1 MPAWRFAEGAPLKGI
16 IMSQPHVGMIG
27 LAVMGS
33 NLARNIESRGFPV
46 AVYNRSTNVTQD
58 FMAKFGTKDGKSA
71 GFVASE
77 TLEGFVKSM
86 KAPRQIFIMVKAGAG
101 TDAVIDQLAPL
112 LDKGDIVIDGG
123 NAYFK
128 DTIRREDKLKSMGLN
143 FLGIGISGGEEGAL
157 KGPSL
162 MPGGPRDAW
171 KIVAPLLEK
180 IAANVDGPCT
190 NYVGPD
196 GAGHFVK
203 MVHNG
208 IEYGDMQLIAEA
220 YDILR
225 NVVGCKPEELK
236 SIFDKWNSGVLSSY
250 LIEITAKIFAKKDPE
265 APANYLVDKI
275 LDKAGQKGTGTW
287 TAQVALDLGVSIPTI
302 SAAVDARTLSSMKD
316 ERVKASKEFKGPAV
330 EDFTGNREEFINAVH
345 DALYA
350 SKIMSYAQGMAL
362 IAAASK
368 QWNWDLKLH
377 EIAAMWKGGCIIRA
391 KFLDEIRR
399 AFTTSAAPSN
409 LLLDSFMKAEV
420 TRCVPN
426 LRKVVGAAV
435 SRGVPVIGFSA
446 SLSYFDSYRTVDLP
460 QNLTQAQRDFFGAH
474 TYERTDKAGAFHTEW
489 ES

>member
-1 MPAWRFAEGAPLKGI
+1 MSKFAT
-16 IMSQPHVGMIG
+16 
-27 LAVMGS
+27 
-33 NLARNIESRGFPV
+33 R
-46 AVYNRSTNVTQD
+46 
-58 FMAKFGTKDGKSA
+58 DGKPA
-71 GFVASE
+71 GFVASYTME
-77 TLEGFVKSM
+77 DFVKSM

-128 DTIRREDKLKSMGLN
+128 DTVRRENKLKAMGLN

-180 IAANVDGPCT
+180 IAAQVDGPCT

-225 NVVGCKPEELK
+225 NVVGCTPEELA
-236 SIFDKWNSGVLSSY
+236 SIFGKWNSGVLSSY
-250 LIEITAKIFAKKDPE
+250 LIEITAKIFAKKDPQGSG
-265 APANYLVDKI
+265 ALVDKI

-287 TAQVALDLGVSIPTI
+287 TAQIALDLGISIPTI
-302 SAAVDARTLSSMKD
+302 SSAVDARTLSSMKD
-316 ERVKASKEFKGPAV
+316 ERVKASREFKGPAV
-330 EDFTGNREEFINAVH
+330 EDFTGNREEFISAVH

-350 SKIMSYAQGMAL
+350 SKIMSYAQGMNL
-362 IAAASK
+362 IAAAST

-399 AFTTSAAPSN
+399 AFSATPSLSN
-409 LLLDSFMKAEV
+409 LLLDSFMKGEV

-426 LRKVVGAAV
+426 LRKVVGTAV
-435 SRGVPVIGFSA
+435 GRGVPVLGFAA
-446 SLSYFDSYRTVDLP
+446 SLGYFDSYRTASLP

-474 TYERTDKAGAFHTEW
+474 TYERTDTSGAFHTEW
-489 ES
+489 E

>member
-1 MPAWRFAEGAPLKGI
+1 
-16 IMSQPHVGMIG
+16 MSQPSVGMIG

-46 AVYNRSTNVTQD
+46 AVYNRTGEVTKE
-58 FMAKFGTKDGKSA
+58 FMAKFGTRDGKPA
-71 GFVASE
+71 GFVASYTME
-77 TLEGFVKSM
+77 EFVKSM

-128 DTIRREDKLKSMGLN
+128 DTIRREHKLQDMGLN

-180 IAANVDGPCT
+180 IAAQADGACT

-225 NVVGCKPEELK
+225 NVVGCQPEELA
-236 SIFDKWNSGVLSSY
+236 SIFSKWNGGVLSSY

-265 APANYLVDKI
+265 GAGALVDKI

-287 TAQVALDLGVSIPTI
+287 TAQVALDLGISIPTI
-302 SAAVDARTLSSMKD
+302 SSAVDARTLSSMKD
-316 ERVKASKEFKGPAV
+316 ERVKASKEFKGPSV
-330 EDFTGNREEFINAVH
+330 EDFTGNREEFITAVH

-350 SKIMSYAQGMAL
+350 SKIMSYAQGMNL

-399 AFTTSAAPSN
+399 AFASTPAPSN
-409 LLLDSFMKAEV
+409 LLIDSFMKAEV

-426 LRKVVGAAV
+426 LRKVVGTAV
-435 SRGVPVIGFSA
+435 SRGVPVLGFAA
-446 SLSYFDSYRTVDLP
+446 SLGYFDSFRTASLP

-474 TYERTDKAGAFHTEW
+474 TYERTDKAGSFHTEW
-489 ES
+489 E

>member
-1 MPAWRFAEGAPLKGI
+1 
-16 IMSQPHVGMIG
+16 MSQPSVGMIG

-46 AVYNRSTNVTQD
+46 AVYNRTGEVTKE
-58 FMAKFGTKDGKSA
+58 FMTKFATRDGKPA
-71 GFVASE
+71 GFVASYTME
-77 TLEGFVKSM
+77 DFVKSM

-128 DTIRREDKLKSMGLN
+128 DTVRRENKLQAMGLN

-171 KIVAPLLEK
+171 TIVAPLLEK
-180 IAANVDGPCT
+180 IAAQVDGPCT

-225 NVVGCKPEELK
+225 NVVGCNPEELA
-236 SIFDKWNSGVLSSY
+236 SIFSTWNKGVLSSY

-265 APANYLVDKI
+265 GAGALVDKI

-287 TAQVALDLGVSIPTI
+287 TAQIALDLGISIPTI
-302 SAAVDARTLSSMKD
+302 SSAVDARTLSSMKD
-316 ERVKASKEFKGPAV
+316 ERVKASKEFKGPSV
-330 EDFTGNREEFINAVH
+330 EDFTGNREEFISAVH

-350 SKIMSYAQGMAL
+350 SKIMSYAQGMNL

-399 AFTTSAAPSN
+399 AFSATPALSN
-409 LLLDSFMKAEV
+409 LLLDSFMTGEV

-426 LRKVVGAAV
+426 LRKVVGTAV
-435 SRGVPVIGFSA
+435 SRGVPVLGFAA
-446 SLSYFDSYRTVDLP
+446 SLGYFDSYRTASLP

-474 TYERTDKAGAFHTEW
+474 TYERTDTSGAFHTEW
-489 ES
+489 E

>member
-1 MPAWRFAEGAPLKGI
+1 MTK
-16 IMSQPHVGMIG
+16 PHVGMIG

-46 AVYNRSTNVTQD
+46 AVFNRSGDVTKE
-58 FMAKFGTKDGKSA
+58 FMNKFGAKEGKPA
-71 GFVASE
+71 GFVASYTVE
-77 TLEGFVKSM
+77 DFVKSM
-86 KAPRQIFIMVKAGAG
+86 AAPRQIFIMVKAGAS

-128 DTIRREDKLKSMGLN
+128 DTIRREEKLQAMGLN

-162 MPGGPRDAW
+162 MPGGPREAW
-171 KIVAPLLEK
+171 RIVAPLLEK
-180 IAANVDGPCT
+180 IAAQADGACT

-225 NVVGCKPEELK
+225 SVVGCKPEELQG
-236 SIFDKWNSGVLSSY
+236 IFEKWNQGPLSSY
-250 LIEITAKIFAKKDPE
+250 LIEITAKIFAKKDSE
-265 APANYLVDKI
+265 STGYLVDKI
-275 LDKAGQKGTGTW
+275 LDKAGQKGTGMW
-287 TAQVALDLGVSIPTI
+287 TAQVALDLGISIPTI
-302 SAAVDARTLSSMKD
+302 SSAVDARVLSSMKA
-316 ERVKASKEFKGPAV
+316 ERVVAAKEFQGPV
-330 EDFTGNREEFINAVH
+330 VDDFTGNREEFIAAVH

-350 SKIMSYAQGMAL
+350 AKIMSYAQGMAL

-368 QWNWDLKLH
+368 QWNWDLKLN

-399 AFTTSAAPSN
+399 AFSSQPAPAN
-409 LLLDSFMKAEV
+409 LLLDSFMKKEV
-420 TRCVPN
+420 TRCVPS
-426 LRKVVGAAV
+426 LRKVVGVAV
-435 SRGVPVIGFSA
+435 SRGVPTIGFGA

-474 TYERTDKAGAFHTEW
+474 TYERKDKTGSFHTEW
-489 ES
+489 E

>member
-1 MPAWRFAEGAPLKGI
+1 
-16 IMSQPHVGMIG
+16 MIG

-33 NLARNIESRGFPV
+33 NLARNIESRGVPV
-46 AVYNRSTNVTQD
+46 AVFNRSGDVTKE
-58 FMAKFGTKDGKSA
+58 FMVKFGDRGGKPA
-71 GFVASE
+71 GFVASYS
-77 TLEGFVKSM
+77 LEEFVKSM
-86 KAPRQIFIMVKAGAG
+86 KAPRQIFIMVKAGSS
-101 TDAVIDQLAPL
+101 TDAVIDQLSPL

-123 NAYFK
+123 NAFFK
-128 DTIRREDKLKSMGLN
+128 DTIRRENKLKAMGLN
-143 FLGIGISGGEEGAL
+143 FLGVGISGGEEGAL

-162 MPGGPRDAW
+162 MPGGPQEAW

-180 IAANVDGPCT
+180 IAAQADGACT

-225 NVVGCKPEELK
+225 SVVGCKPEELAT
-236 SIFDKWNSGVLSSY
+236 IFNKWNSGVLSSY
-250 LIEITAKIFAKKDPE
+250 LIEITSKIFTKKDVD
-265 APANYLVDKI
+265 NGTGYLVDKI
-275 LDKAGQKGTGTW
+275 LDKAGQKGTGAW

-302 SAAVDARTLSSMKD
+302 SAAVDARTLSSGKE
-316 ERVKASKEFKGPAV
+316 ERVKASREFKGPSV
-330 EDFTGNREEFINAVH
+330 DDFSGDRDAFISAVH

-368 QWNWDLKLH
+368 EWNWDLKLH
-377 EIAAMWKGGCIIRA
+377 EIAALWKGGCIIRA
-391 KFLDEIRR
+391 RFLDEIRR
-399 AFTTSAAPSN
+399 AFASTPAPSN
-409 LLLDSFMKAEV
+409 LLLDSFMKGEV
-420 TRCVPN
+420 TRCVPS

-435 SRGVPVIGFSA
+435 SRGVPVLGFAA
-446 SLSYFDSYRTVDLP
+446 SLGYFDSFRTAELP

-474 TYERTDKAGAFHTEW
+474 TYERKDKAGSFHTEW
-489 ES
+489 E

>member
-1 MPAWRFAEGAPLKGI
+1 
-16 IMSQPHVGMIG
+16 MIG

-46 AVYNRSTNVTQD
+46 AVYNRTGEVTKE
-58 FMAKFGTKDGKSA
+58 FMAKFGTHEGKPA
-71 GFVASE
+71 GFVASYTME
-77 TLEGFVKSM
+77 DFVKSM

-128 DTIRREDKLKSMGLN
+128 DTIRREHKLQAMGLN

-180 IAANVDGPCT
+180 IAAQADGACT

-225 NVVGCKPEELK
+225 NVVGCKPEELA
-236 SIFDKWNSGVLSSY
+236 SIFSTWNGGVLSSY

-265 APANYLVDKI
+265 GAGALVDKI

-287 TAQVALDLGVSIPTI
+287 TAQVALDLGISIPTI
-302 SAAVDARTLSSMKD
+302 SSAVDARTLSSMKD
-316 ERVKASKEFKGPAV
+316 ERVKASKEFKGPSV
-330 EDFTGNREEFINAVH
+330 EDFTGNREEFITAVH

-350 SKIMSYAQGMAL
+350 SKIMSYAQGMNL

-399 AFTTSAAPSN
+399 AFASNPAPSN
-409 LLLDSFMKAEV
+409 LLIDSFMKAEV

-426 LRKVVGAAV
+426 LRKVVGTAV
-435 SRGVPVIGFSA
+435 SRGVPVLGFAA
-446 SLSYFDSYRTVDLP
+446 SLGYFDSFRTASLP

-474 TYERTDKAGAFHTEW
+474 TYERTDKSGSFHTEW
-489 ES
+489 E

>member
-1 MPAWRFAEGAPLKGI
+1 
-16 IMSQPHVGMIG
+16 MSQPSVGMIG

-46 AVYNRSTNVTQD
+46 AVYNRTGEVTKE
-58 FMAKFGTKDGKSA
+58 FMTKFGTRDGKTA
-71 GFVASE
+71 GFVASYTME
-77 TLEGFVKSM
+77 DFVKSM

-101 TDAVIDQLAPL
+101 TDAVIDQIAPL

-128 DTIRREDKLKSMGLN
+128 DTVRRENKLKAMGLN

-180 IAANVDGPCT
+180 IAAQADGPCT

-225 NVVGCKPEELK
+225 DVVGCQPEEHA
-236 SIFDKWNSGVLSSY
+236 SIFSAWNNGVLSSY

-265 APANYLVDKI
+265 GAGFLVDKI

-287 TAQVALDLGVSIPTI
+287 TAQVALDLGISIPTI

-316 ERVKASKEFKGPAV
+316 ERVNASGQFAGSSV
-330 EDFTGNREEFINAVH
+330 EDFTGNREEFITAVH

-350 SKIMSYAQGMAL
+350 SKIMSYAQGMNL

-377 EIAAMWKGGCIIRA
+377 EIAALWKGGCIIRA
-391 KFLDEIRR
+391 EFLDEIRR
-399 AFTTSAAPSN
+399 AFTSNPAPSN

-426 LRKVVGAAV
+426 LRKVVGTAV
-435 SRGVPVIGFSA
+435 GRGVPVLGFAA
-446 SLSYFDSYRTVDLP
+446 SLAYFDSYRTATLP

-474 TYERTDKAGAFHTEW
+474 TYERTDKTGSFHTEW
-489 ES
+489 E

>member
-1 MPAWRFAEGAPLKGI
+1 
-16 IMSQPHVGMIG
+16 MSKPSVGMIG

-33 NLARNIESRGFPV
+33 NLARNIESRGIPV
-46 AVYNRSTNVTQD
+46 AVYNRTGEVTKE
-58 FMAKFGTKDGKSA
+58 FMGKFGAREGKPA
-71 GFVASE
+71 GFTASY
-77 TLEGFVKSM
+77 TLEDFVKSM
-86 KAPRQIFIMVKAGAG
+86 QAPRQIIIMVKAGAG

-112 LDKGDIVIDGG
+112 LEKGDIVIDGG

-128 DTIRREDKLKSMGLN
+128 DTIRRENKLTAMGLN

-162 MPGGPRDAW
+162 MPGGPKDAW
-171 KIVAPLLEK
+171 KIVAPMLEK
-180 IAANVDGPCT
+180 IAAQADGPCT

-225 NVVGCKPEELK
+225 SVVGCKPDELAK
-236 SIFDKWNSGVLSSY
+236 IFERWNAGVLSSF

-265 APANYLVDKI
+265 GAGFLVDKI
-275 LDKAGQKGTGTW
+275 LDKAGQKGTGMW
-287 TAQVALDLGVSIPTI
+287 TAQTALDLGVSIPTI
-302 SAAVDARTLSSMKD
+302 SAAVDARTLSSIK
-316 ERVKASKEFKGPAV
+316 EQRVVASKEFAGPTA
-330 EDFTGNREEFINAVH
+330 EDFTGDREQFIQAVH

-362 IAAASK
+362 IATASQ
-368 QWNWDLKLH
+368 QWNWDLKLDQ
-377 EIAAMWKGGCIIRA
+377 IAAMWKGGCIIRA

-399 AFTTSAAPSN
+399 AFASKPAPTN
-409 LLLDSFMKAEV
+409 LLLDSFMKEEV
-420 TRCVPN
+420 TRCAPN

-435 SRGVPVIGFSA
+435 SRGVPVLGFAA
-446 SLSYFDSYRTVDLP
+446 SLGYFDSFRTADLP

-474 TYERTDKAGAFHTEW
+474 TYERKDAPGKSHHTEW
-489 ES
+489 EQ

>member
-1 MPAWRFAEGAPLKGI
+1 MGK
-16 IMSQPHVGMIG
+16 PHVGMIG

-46 AVYNRSTNVTQD
+46 AVYNRSADVTKE
-58 FMAKFGTKDGKSA
+58 FMGKFGTVDGKTT
-71 GFVASE
+71 GFVPGYTME
-77 TLEGFVKSM
+77 EFVGAMES
-86 KAPRQIFIMVKAGAG
+86 PRQIFIMIKAGAP
-101 TDAVIDQLAPL
+101 TDAVIDQLVPL
-112 LDKGDIVIDGG
+112 LQTGDIIIDGG
-123 NAYFK
+123 NAFFK
-128 DTIRREDKLKSMGLN
+128 DTIRREERCTKAGLN

-180 IAANVDGPCT
+180 IAAQVDGPCT

-196 GAGHFVK
+196 GSGHFVK

-225 NVVGCKPEELK
+225 SVVGCKPEELS
-236 SIFDKWNSGVLSSY
+236 SIFEKWNSGVLSSY
-250 LIEITAKIFAKKDPE
+250 LIEITAKVFKKKDPDG
-265 APANYLVDKI
+265 AGFLVDKI

-287 TAQVALDLGVSIPTI
+287 TAQLALDLGVSIPTI
-302 SAAVDARTLSSMKD
+302 SAAVDARTLSSIKD
-316 ERVKASKEFKGPAV
+316 ERVKASKDFTGPQV
-330 EDFTGNREEFINAVH
+330 EDFTGNRDEFIAAVH

-362 IAAASK
+362 ISSASK

-399 AFTTSAAPSN
+399 AFNTATPPSN
-409 LLLDSFMKAEV
+409 LLLDSFMKTEV
-420 TRCVPN
+420 TRSVQN
-426 LRKVVGAAV
+426 LRKVVGTAV
-435 SRGVPVIGFSA
+435 SRGVPVIGFAA
-446 SLSYFDSYRTVDLP
+446 SLGYFDSYRTADLP

-474 TYERTDKAGAFHTEW
+474 TYERKDKAGTFHSEW
-489 ES
+489 E

>member
-1 MPAWRFAEGAPLKGI
+1 
-16 IMSQPHVGMIG
+16 MIG

-33 NLARNIESRGFPV
+33 NLARNIESRGFRV
-46 AVYNRSTNVTQD
+46 AVYNRTGEVTKE
-58 FMAKFGTKDGKSA
+58 FMAKFGTRDGKPA
-71 GFVASE
+71 GFVASYTME
-77 TLEGFVKSM
+77 DFVKSM

-128 DTIRREDKLKSMGLN
+128 DTVRREHKLQAMGLN

-162 MPGGPRDAW
+162 MPGGPREAW
-171 KIVAPLLEK
+171 KIVAPLLEQ
-180 IAANVDGPCT
+180 IAAQADGACT

-225 NVVGCKPEELK
+225 NVVGCKPEELA
-236 SIFDKWNSGVLSSY
+236 SIFTAWNGGVLSSY

-265 APANYLVDKI
+265 GAGALVDKI

-287 TAQVALDLGVSIPTI
+287 TAQVALDLGISIPTI
-302 SAAVDARTLSSMKD
+302 SSAVDARTLSSMKD
-316 ERVKASKEFKGPAV
+316 ERAKASKEFKGPSV
-330 EDFTGNREEFINAVH
+330 EDFTGNREEFITAVH

-350 SKIMSYAQGMAL
+350 SKIMSYAQGMNL

-399 AFTTSAAPSN
+399 AFASKPAPSN

-426 LRKVVGAAV
+426 LRKVVGTAV
-435 SRGVPVIGFSA
+435 GRGVPVLGFAA
-446 SLSYFDSYRTVDLP
+446 SIAYFDSFRTAALP

-474 TYERTDKAGAFHTEW
+474 TYERTDKSGSFHTEW
-489 ES
+489 E

>member
-1 MPAWRFAEGAPLKGI
+1 
-16 IMSQPHVGMIG
+16 MSQPSVGMIG

-46 AVYNRSTNVTQD
+46 AVYNRTGEVTKE
-58 FMAKFGTKDGKSA
+58 FMTKFGTRDGKTA
-71 GFVASE
+71 GFVASYTME
-77 TLEGFVKSM
+77 DFVKSM

-101 TDAVIDQLAPL
+101 TDAVIDQIAPL

-128 DTIRREDKLKSMGLN
+128 DTVRRENKLKAMGLN

-180 IAANVDGPCT
+180 IAAQADGPCT

-225 NVVGCKPEELK
+225 NVVGCQPEELA
-236 SIFDKWNSGVLSSY
+236 SIFSAWNNGVLSSY

-265 APANYLVDKI
+265 GAGFLVDKI

-287 TAQVALDLGVSIPTI
+287 TAQVALDLGISIPTI

-316 ERVKASKEFKGPAV
+316 ERVKASGQFAGPSV
-330 EDFTGNREEFINAVH
+330 EDFTGNREEFITAVH

-350 SKIMSYAQGMAL
+350 SKIMSYAQGMNL

-377 EIAAMWKGGCIIRA
+377 EIAALWKGGCIIRA

-399 AFTTSAAPSN
+399 AFTSNPAPSN

-426 LRKVVGAAV
+426 LRKVVGTAV
-435 SRGVPVIGFSA
+435 GRGVPVLGFAA
-446 SLSYFDSYRTVDLP
+446 SLAYFDSYRTATLP

-474 TYERTDKAGAFHTEW
+474 TYERTDKAGSFHTEW
-489 ES
+489 E

>member
-1 MPAWRFAEGAPLKGI
+1 
-16 IMSQPHVGMIG
+16 MIG

-46 AVYNRSTNVTQD
+46 AVYNRTGEVTKE
-58 FMAKFGTKDGKSA
+58 FMAKFGTRDGKPA
-71 GFVASE
+71 GFVASYTME
-77 TLEGFVKSM
+77 EFVKSM

-128 DTIRREDKLKSMGLN
+128 DTIRREHKLQDMGLN

-180 IAANVDGPCT
+180 IAAQADGACT

-225 NVVGCKPEELK
+225 NVVGCQPEELA
-236 SIFDKWNSGVLSSY
+236 SIFSKWNGGVLSSY

-265 APANYLVDKI
+265 GAGALVDKI

-287 TAQVALDLGVSIPTI
+287 TAQVALDLGISIPTI
-302 SAAVDARTLSSMKD
+302 SSAVDARTLSSMKD
-316 ERVKASKEFKGPAV
+316 ERVKASKEFKGPSV
-330 EDFTGNREEFINAVH
+330 EDFTGNREEFITAVH

-350 SKIMSYAQGMAL
+350 SKIMSYAQGMNL

-399 AFTTSAAPSN
+399 AFASTPAPSN

-426 LRKVVGAAV
+426 LRKVVGTAV
-435 SRGVPVIGFSA
+435 SRGVPVLGFAA
-446 SLSYFDSYRTVDLP
+446 SLGYFDSFRTASLP

-474 TYERTDKAGAFHTEW
+474 TYERTDKAGSFHTEW
-489 ES
+489 E

>member
-1 MPAWRFAEGAPLKGI
+1 
-16 IMSQPHVGMIG
+16 MSQPSVGMIG

-46 AVYNRSTNVTQD
+46 AVYNRTGEVTKE
-58 FMAKFGTKDGKSA
+58 FMTKFGTRDGKTA
-71 GFVASE
+71 GFVASYTME
-77 TLEGFVKSM
+77 DFVKSM

-101 TDAVIDQLAPL
+101 TDAVIDQIAPL

-128 DTIRREDKLKSMGLN
+128 DTVRRENKLKAMGLN

-180 IAANVDGPCT
+180 IAAQADGPCT

-225 NVVGCKPEELK
+225 DVVGCQPEELA
-236 SIFDKWNSGVLSSY
+236 SIFSAWNNGVLSSY

-265 APANYLVDKI
+265 GAGFLVDKI

-287 TAQVALDLGVSIPTI
+287 TAQVALDLGISIPTI

-316 ERVKASKEFKGPAV
+316 ERVNASGQFAGSSV
-330 EDFTGNREEFINAVH
+330 EDFTGNREEFITAVH

-350 SKIMSYAQGMAL
+350 SKIMSYAQGMNL

-377 EIAAMWKGGCIIRA
+377 EIAALWKGGCIIRA

-399 AFTTSAAPSN
+399 AFTSNPAPSN

-426 LRKVVGAAV
+426 LRKVVGTAV
-435 SRGVPVIGFSA
+435 GRGVPVLGFAA
-446 SLSYFDSYRTVDLP
+446 SLAYFDSYRTATLP

-474 TYERTDKAGAFHTEW
+474 TYERTDKTGSFHTEW
-489 ES
+489 E

>member
-1 MPAWRFAEGAPLKGI
+1 MT
-16 IMSQPHVGMIG
+16 QPNVGMIG

-46 AVYNRSTNVTQD
+46 AVYNRSGDVTKE
-58 FMAKFGTKDGKSA
+58 FMNKFGTRDGKPA
-71 GFVASE
+71 GFVASYTME
-77 TLEGFVKSM
+77 EFVKSM
-86 KAPRQIFIMVKAGAG
+86 KAPRQIFIMIKAGAP
-101 TDAVIDQLAPL
+101 TDAVIDQIAPL

-123 NAYFK
+123 NAFFK
-128 DTIRREDKLKSMGLN
+128 DTVRRENKLKAMGLN

-180 IAANVDGPCT
+180 IAAQADGACT

-225 NVVGCKPEELK
+225 NVVGCKPEELA
-236 SIFDKWNSGVLSSY
+236 SIFKKWNSGVLSSY
-250 LIEITAKIFAKKDPE
+250 LIEITAKIFTKKDPE
-265 APANYLVDKI
+265 GAGYLVDKI

-287 TAQVALDLGVSIPTI
+287 TAQVALDLGISIPTI
-302 SAAVDARTLSSMKD
+302 SAAVDARTLSSMKT
-316 ERVKASKEFKGPAV
+316 ERLTACKEFKGPEV
-330 EDFTGNREEFINAVH
+330 VDFTGNREEFITAVH

-362 IAAASK
+362 IAAASR

-377 EIAAMWKGGCIIRA
+377 EIAALWKGGCIIRA

-399 AFTTSAAPSN
+399 AFATTPNLSN
-409 LLLDSFMKAEV
+409 LLLDGFMKGEV

-426 LRKVVGAAV
+426 LRKVVGTAV
-435 SRGVPVIGFSA
+435 SRGVPAIGFSA
-446 SLSYFDSYRTVDLP
+446 SLSYFDSYRTADLP

-474 TYERTDKAGAFHTEW
+474 TYERTDKQGSFHTEW
-489 ES
+489 E

>member
-1 MPAWRFAEGAPLKGI
+1 MTKPN
-16 IMSQPHVGMIG
+16 VGMIG

-33 NLARNIESRGFPV
+33 NLARNIESRGVPV
-46 AVYNRSTNVTQD
+46 AVYNRSGDVTKD
-58 FMAKFGTKDGKSA
+58 FMNKFSTRDGKPT
-71 GFVASE
+71 GFVASYA
-77 TLEGFVKSM
+77 LEDFVKSM
-86 KAPRQIFIMVKAGAG
+86 AAPRQIFIMIKAGPPV
-101 TDAVIDQLAPL
+101 DAIINQLEPL
-112 LDKGDIVIDGG
+112 LDKGDIIIDGG

-128 DTIRREDKLKSMGLN
+128 DTIRREERLKAVGLN

-180 IAANVDGPCT
+180 IAAVADEPCT

-225 NVVGCKPEELK
+225 NVVGCKPEELAK
-236 SIFDKWNSGVLSSY
+236 IFRAWNDGPLSSY
-250 LIEITAKIFAKKDPE
+250 LIEITAKIFDKKDPDG
-265 APANYLVDKI
+265 NGYLVDKI

-287 TAQVALDLGVSIPTI
+287 TAQVALELGISIPTI
-302 SAAVDARTLSSMKD
+302 SAAVDARTLSSIKD
-316 ERVKASKEFKGPAV
+316 ERLEAAKVFSGPAPV
-330 EDFTGNREEFINAVH
+330 DFTEGRESFIKAVH

-368 QWNWDLKLH
+368 QWKWDLKLN
-377 EIAAMWKGGCIIRA
+377 EIAALWKGGCIIRA

-399 AFTTSAAPSN
+399 AFSSPGLTN

-420 TRCVPN
+420 NRCIGN

-435 SRGVPVIGFSA
+435 GRGVPCLGFAA
-446 SLSYFDSYRTVDLP
+446 SLGYYDSFRTVDLP

-474 TYERTDKAGAFHTEW
+474 TYERKDRPGSFHTEW
-489 ES
+489 E

>member
-1 MPAWRFAEGAPLKGI
+1 MGK
-16 IMSQPHVGMIG
+16 PHVGMIG

-46 AVYNRSTNVTQD
+46 AVYNRSGDVTKE
-58 FMAKFGTKDGKSA
+58 FMGKFGTSNGKPA
-71 GFVASE
+71 NFVAGYTME
-77 TLEGFVKSM
+77 EFVQNMES
-86 KAPRQIFIMVKAGAG
+86 PRQIFIMIKAGPAV
-101 TDAVIDQLAPL
+101 DAVIDQLIPL
-112 LDKGDIVIDGG
+112 LSKGDIIIDGG

-128 DTIRREDKLKSMGLN
+128 DTIRREERCTSAGIN

-162 MPGGPRDAW
+162 MSGGPRDAW

-180 IAANVDGPCT
+180 IAAQADGPCT
-190 NYVGPD
+190 NYVGPN

-225 NVVGCKPEELK
+225 TVVGCKPDEL
-236 SIFDKWNSGVLSSY
+236 STIFADWNNGVLLSY
-250 LIEITAKIFAKKDPE
+250 LIEITAKVFKKKDPE
-265 APANYLVDKI
+265 GSGYLVDKI
-275 LDKAGQKGTGTW
+275 LDKAGQKGTGAW

-302 SAAVDARTLSSMKD
+302 SAAVDARTLSSIKD
-316 ERVKASKEFKGPAV
+316 ERMKASKEFSGPAPQ
-330 EDFTGNREEFINAVH
+330 DFTGNRAEFIKAVH
-345 DALYA
+345 DALYS

-362 IAAASK
+362 LSAASK
-368 QWNWDLKLH
+368 HWKWDLKLH

-399 AFTTSAAPSN
+399 AFSADSNLSN
-409 LLLDSFMKAEV
+409 LLLDPFMKKQV
-420 TRCVPN
+420 TECVPN
-426 LRKVVGAAV
+426 LRKVVGMAV
-435 SRGVPVIGFSA
+435 ARGVPVPGFSA
-446 SLSYFDSYRTVDLP
+446 SIGYFDSYRTAELP

-474 TYERTDKAGAFHTEW
+474 TYERKDKSGTFHTEW
-489 ES
+489 E

>member
-1 MPAWRFAEGAPLKGI
+1 MT
-16 IMSQPHVGMIG
+16 QPNVGMIG

-33 NLARNIESRGFPV
+33 NLARNIESRGVPV
-46 AVYNRSTNVTQD
+46 AVYNRTSDVTKE
-58 FMAKFGTKDGKSA
+58 FMSKFGVVDGKPT
-71 GFVASE
+71 GFVASYS
-77 TLEGFVKSM
+77 LEDFVKSM

-123 NAYFK
+123 NAFFK
-128 DTIRREDKLKSMGLN
+128 DTIRREHKLQAMGLN

-180 IAANVDGPCT
+180 IAAQADGACT

-225 NVVGCKPEELK
+225 NIVGCTPEELAT
-236 SIFDKWNSGVLSSY
+236 IFARWNNGVLSSY
-250 LIEITAKIFAKKDPE
+250 LIEITAKIFTKKDPE
-265 APANYLVDKI
+265 TAGFLVDKI

-287 TAQVALDLGVSIPTI
+287 TAQVALDLGIAIPTI

-316 ERVKASKEFKGPAV
+316 ERIKASKEFQGPAA
-330 EDFTGNREEFINAVH
+330 EDFTGVREDFITAVH

-362 IAAASK
+362 IEAASK

-399 AFTTSAAPSN
+399 AFASKPAPSN

-420 TRCVPN
+420 TRCVSN
-426 LRKVVGAAV
+426 LRRVVGIAV
-435 SRGVPVIGFSA
+435 GRGVPVLGFAA
-446 SLSYFDSYRTVDLP
+446 SLAYFDSFRTAALP

-474 TYERTDKAGAFHTEW
+474 TYERTDRAGSFHTEW
-489 ES
+489 E

>member
-1 MPAWRFAEGAPLKGI
+1 
-16 IMSQPHVGMIG
+16 MSQPSVGMIG

-46 AVYNRSTNVTQD
+46 AVYNRTGEVTKE
-58 FMAKFGTKDGKSA
+58 FMAKFGTHDGKPA
-71 GFVASE
+71 GFVASYTME
-77 TLEGFVKSM
+77 DFVKSV

-128 DTIRREDKLKSMGLN
+128 DTVRRENKLKAMGLN

-180 IAANVDGPCT
+180 IAAQVDGPCT

-225 NVVGCKPEELK
+225 NVVGCKPEELA
-236 SIFDKWNSGVLSSY
+236 SIFSTWNKGVLSSY

-265 APANYLVDKI
+265 GSGALVDKI

-287 TAQVALDLGVSIPTI
+287 TAQIALDLGISIPTI
-302 SAAVDARTLSSMKD
+302 SSAVDARTLSSMKD
-316 ERVKASKEFKGPAV
+316 ERVKASKEFKGPSV
-330 EDFTGNREEFINAVH
+330 EDFTGNREEFISAVH

-350 SKIMSYAQGMAL
+350 SKIMSYAQGMNL

-399 AFTTSAAPSN
+399 AFSATPSLSN
-409 LLLDSFMKAEV
+409 LLLDSFMKGEV

-426 LRKVVGAAV
+426 LRRVVGTAV
-435 SRGVPVIGFSA
+435 SRGVPVLGFAA
-446 SLSYFDSYRTVDLP
+446 SLGYFDSYRTALLP
-460 QNLTQAQRDFFGAH
+460 QNLTQAQRDYFGAH
-474 TYERTDKAGAFHTEW
+474 TYERTDTSGAFHTEW
-489 ES
+489 E

>member
-1 MPAWRFAEGAPLKGI
+1 
-16 IMSQPHVGMIG
+16 MIG

-33 NLARNIESRGFPV
+33 NLARNIESRGVPV
-46 AVYNRSTNVTQD
+46 AVFNRSGDVTKE
-58 FMAKFGTKDGKSA
+58 FMAKFGTKDGTST
-71 GFVASE
+71 GFVASYS
-77 TLEGFVKSM
+77 LEDFVKSM
-86 KAPRQIFIMVKAGAG
+86 AAPRQIFIMIKAGAS
-101 TDAVIDQLAPL
+101 TDGVIDQLAPL

-128 DTIRREDKLKSMGLN
+128 DTIRREEKLKAMGLN

-171 KIVAPLLEK
+171 QIVAPLLEK
-180 IAANVDGPCT
+180 IAAQADGACT

-236 SIFDKWNSGVLSSY
+236 SIFEKWNQGPLASY
-250 LIEITAKIFAKKDPE
+250 LIEITAKIFAKKDGD
-265 APANYLVDKI
+265 AAGYLVDKI
-275 LDKAGQKGTGTW
+275 LDKAGQKGTGMW
-287 TAQVALDLGVSIPTI
+287 TAQVALDLGISIPTI
-302 SAAVDARTLSSMKD
+302 SSAVDARVLSSMKD
-316 ERVKASKEFKGPAV
+316 ERVSAAREFQGPAV
-330 EDFTGNREEFINAVH
+330 DDFTGNREEFIAAVH

-350 SKIMSYAQGMAL
+350 AKIMSYAQGMAL
-362 IAAASK
+362 IAAASN
-368 QWNWDLKLH
+368 QWNWGLKLH
-377 EIAAMWKGGCIIRA
+377 EIAALWKGGCIIRA

-399 AFTTSAAPSN
+399 AFSSQPAPAN
-409 LLLDSFMKAEV
+409 LLMDSFMKKEV
-420 TRCVPN
+420 TRCVPS
-426 LRKVVGAAV
+426 LRKVVGTAV
-435 SRGVPVIGFSA
+435 SRGVPTIGFSA

-474 TYERTDKAGAFHTEW
+474 TYERKDKSGHFHTEW
-489 ES
+489 E

>member
-1 MPAWRFAEGAPLKGI
+1 MTKPN
-16 IMSQPHVGMIG
+16 VGMIG

-33 NLARNIESRGFPV
+33 NLARNIESRGVPI
-46 AVYNRSTNVTQD
+46 AVYNRSGDVTKE
-58 FMAKFGTKDGKSA
+58 FMGKFGTREGKPTS
-71 GFVASE
+71 FVASYA
-77 TLEGFVKSM
+77 LEDFVKSM
-86 KAPRQIFIMVKAGAG
+86 AAPRQIFIMIKAGAAV
-101 TDAVIDQLAPL
+101 DAIIDQLEPL
-112 LDKGDIVIDGG
+112 LDKGDIIIDGG

-128 DTIRREDKLKSMGLN
+128 DTIRREQRLTAVGLN

-180 IAANVDGPCT
+180 IAAVADEPCT

-225 NVVGCKPEELK
+225 NVVGCKPEELRD
-236 SIFDKWNSGVLSSY
+236 IFRTWNEGPLSSY
-250 LIEITAKIFAKKDPE
+250 LIEITSKIFDKKDPDG
-265 APANYLVDKI
+265 NGYLVDKI

-287 TAQVALDLGVSIPTI
+287 TAQVALELGISIPTI
-302 SAAVDARTLSSMKD
+302 SAAVDARTLSSIKD
-316 ERVKASKEFKGPAV
+316 ERLEAAKVFAGPAPI
-330 EDFTGNREEFINAVH
+330 DFTDSRDAFIKAVH

-368 QWNWDLKLH
+368 QWKWDLKLN

-399 AFTTSAAPSN
+399 AFSSPGLSN

-420 TRCVPN
+420 NRCIGN
-426 LRKVVGAAV
+426 LRKVVGASV
-435 SRGVPVIGFSA
+435 SRGVPCLGFAA
-446 SLSYFDSYRTVDLP
+446 SLGYFDSFRTVDLP

-474 TYERTDKAGAFHTEW
+474 TYERKDRPGSFHTEW
-489 ES
+489 E